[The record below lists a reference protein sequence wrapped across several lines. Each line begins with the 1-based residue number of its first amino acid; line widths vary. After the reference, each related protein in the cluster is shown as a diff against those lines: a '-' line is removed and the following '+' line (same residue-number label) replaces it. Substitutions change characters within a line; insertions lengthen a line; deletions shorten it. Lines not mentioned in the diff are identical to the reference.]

1 MSCQTRNSIFFFP
14 PQEVKFKRRGLFI
27 VLLFEK
33 IVLASLVC
41 RRYMKLQSLWSPVPS
56 AGDWLHFLYS
66 KKKKKCFVH
75 FFFFLFEGRK
85 GELTLSWSL
94 FSLSLVD
101 ICFIHT
107 WFLILLLCTVVWF
120 WVPLWVRPLAGDEW
134 RSALCFTSS
143 SVFHSAIS
151 GFVVFLSSSRR

>member
-1 MSCQTRNSIFFFP
+1 MRNLIFFP
-14 PQEVKFKRRGLFI
+14 PQEVKFKWRGL
-27 VLLFEK
+27 LLFCFRK

-41 RRYMKLQSLWSPVPS
+41 RRYMKLQSLWSLVS
-56 AGDWLHFLYS
+56 FAGDWLHFLYS

-75 FFFFLFEGRK
+75 FFFLFKGRE
-85 GELTLSWSL
+85 GELILSWSL

-120 WVPLWVRPLAGDEW
+120 WVPLWARSLAGDEW

-143 SVFHSAIS
+143 LVFHSAIS
-151 GFVVFLSSSRR
+151 SFLFFSFFLWR